1 MLVEYFIGRYAG
13 KAGKKIHN
21 IDRAT
26 LELFQSYR
34 WPGNVRELQNVVERS
49 VILCDR
55 ETFSVDESWLSSQS
69 VQQPISAQPLAE
81 SLLNQEKEII
91 ERALVECKGRVA
103 GPSGAATKLGIHR
116 STLDS
121 KIRSLK
127 INTHRFKTAAPS
139 KNS

>member
-1 MLVEYFIGRYAG
+1 M
-13 KAGKKIHN
+13 
-21 IDRAT
+21 
-26 LELFQSYR
+26 
-34 WPGNVRELQNVVERS
+34 
-49 VILCDR
+49 
-55 ETFSVDESWLSSQS
+55 
-69 VQQPISAQPLAE
+69 
-81 SLLNQEKEII
+81 I

-127 INTHRFKTAAPS
+127 INTHRFKTADPS